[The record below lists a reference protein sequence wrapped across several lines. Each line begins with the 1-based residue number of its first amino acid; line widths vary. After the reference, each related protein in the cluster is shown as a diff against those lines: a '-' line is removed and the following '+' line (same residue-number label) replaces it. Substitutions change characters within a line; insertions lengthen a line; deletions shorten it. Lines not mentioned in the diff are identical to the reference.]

1 MGKTMRKVLTG
12 IVLSLTVSV
21 FAGAQDNGVL
31 FLVRHAERDASG
43 GDAALLNQIGE
54 QRAQC
59 LARTL
64 DRAGITQIYATEIKR
79 TQQTAAPLAE
89 EFHLQPK
96 IVPHDNVNELVKDL
110 KATGTAK
117 VLVVAHADTLPKI
130 IAQLGAGSLPEARPN
145 EQNYD
150 YLVIIPMREGKP
162 ESLSVVRYCPTASPS
177 RQ

>member
-1 MGKTMRKVLTG
+1 MRSVLTG
-12 IVLSLTVSV
+12 IVLWLAVSV

-43 GDAALLNQIGE
+43 GDAALLNQTGE

-89 EFHLQPK
+89 ELHLQPK
-96 IVPHDNVNELVKDL
+96 IVPHDNVNELVRDL
-110 KATGTAK
+110 KAAGSSK
-117 VLVVAHADTLPKI
+117 VLVIAHADTLPKI
-130 IAQLGAGSLPEARPN
+130 IAQLGAGSLPESRPN

-150 YLVIIPMREGKP
+150 YLVIIPMHDGKP
-162 ESLSVVRYCPTASPS
+162 QSLTVVRYCPAGSAGA
-177 RQ
+177 Q